1 MLEIVKEFQS
11 DNIFIFGRYD
21 CASKFK
27 RRWAK
32 VVKDSNVPHHKMSS
46 SRHTFATLMLRE
58 NIVSINELSGLLG
71 HAKAK
76 TTLECYASVI
86 KADNLNLGTNF
97 SLFGHNMV
105 TIRCRFWCHNAIM
118 GISRACLFDSPH
130 LHLIV
135 PK

>member
-11 DNIFIFGRYD
+11 DNIFIFGRHD

-32 VVKDSNVPHHKMSS
+32 VVKDAEIPHYKMSC

-58 NIVSINELSGLLG
+58 SIVSINELSGLLG

-86 KADNLNLGTNF
+86 KADNINLGTNF
-97 SLFGHNMV
+97 SLFGHNTV
-105 TIRCRFWCHNAIM
+105 TM
-118 GISRACLFDSPH
+118 GNQEEVLAL
-130 LHLIV
+130 
-135 PK
+135 K